1 MRAETAP
8 NGSAA
13 RLRIQEQYYLERMR
27 EYGIDSARAVGW
39 TEYLQVILFEK
50 LSRLFSPLDLRS
62 EYTLLDVGSG
72 LGDLVQY
79 LREHGYAN
87 LVYHGV
93 DIMPGMV
100 RASRK
105 KYPGTSFHQA
115 DFYSPDFSQTYDFI
129 VCSGALNI
137 IVAKSLNGAE
147 AYVWNFI
154 RKMYDLSLKGCAFNL
169 LCLEGRDFFPEDSRF
184 FYTDRNRVFEYCLE
198 FCDDAYLDFQEHEF
212 VFTVILRR

>member
-1 MRAETAP
+1 MGGE
-8 NGSAA
+8 SVV

-27 EYGIDSARAVGW
+27 EHGIDSARSVGW

-50 LSRLFSPLDLRS
+50 LSRLFSPLNLHCK
-62 EYTLLDVGSG
+62 YTLLDVGSG

-87 LVYHGV
+87 LVYHGI

-105 KYPGTSFHQA
+105 KYPGTNFRQA
-115 DFYSPDFSQTYDFI
+115 DFYSRDFNESYDFI

-137 IVAKSLNGAE
+137 IVDRGHSGQE
-147 AYVWNFI
+147 GYVLNFI
-154 RKMYDLSLKGCAFNL
+154 RKMYDLSARGCAFNL
-169 LCLEGRDFFPEDSRF
+169 LCQDGKDFFPEDRRF
-184 FYTDRNRVFEYCLE
+184 FYTDKSRVLE
-198 FCDDAYLDFQEHEF
+198 DCSAFCDDVFLDFQEHEF
-212 VFTVILRR
+212 VFTVVLRK